1 MKRIAWFTFVI
12 LATLAGLFL
21 LWQMRVAVILFLL
34 ALTVSAALRP
44 LVDRL
49 MNRHLSKGLA
59 LLVTYALLVGGLIGL
74 LLLFGGPAIGDIQQ
88 FMTDATRRYQEIQT
102 TWPTGT
108 PFQQVIAQ
116 QLVPLA
122 DLSRAIA
129 GQQGMAFLQTLLG
142 FTLSSFDLL
151 GQVIIVLVLS
161 IYWSADQERFKRL
174 WLSLFPAET
183 RARMRESWQ
192 AIEDG
197 VGAYVRSE
205 FVQSWLALILLAV
218 GYSLLGLKYSIL
230 LAIVGAIGW
239 LIPWVGVLLA
249 VIPALVV
256 GLTMSPILALSATAY
271 ALAILS
277 FLEIVVEP
285 RFFNRRRFSSLLV
298 VIVVLVLADEYGL
311 LGVLLAPPLAAVL
324 QITVNQIVRS
334 NTPGVVA
341 ASPVNQLDVLLSR
354 LDAFQAMLAQR
365 GEAPSLE
372 MASLAD
378 RLKRLI
384 DRAHEEEAL
393 HAQIPTKW
401 TGLDQAEKT
410 AAAEVQATPAGR

>member
-1 MKRIAWFTFVI
+1 MKRIAWFTIVI
-12 LATLAGLFL
+12 LATLGGLFL

-34 ALTVSAALRP
+34 ALTISAAIRP

-49 MNRHLSKGLA
+49 MSRHLSKGLA
-59 LLVTYALLVGGLIGL
+59 LLVTYALLVGAFIGL
-74 LLLFGGPAIGDIQQ
+74 LLLIGGRVIGDIQE
-88 FMTDATRRYQEIQT
+88 FMTDASSRYQEIQT

-116 QLVPLA
+116 QLAPLS
-122 DLSRAIA
+122 DLSHVIA
-129 GQQGMAFLQTLLG
+129 GQQGTAFWQTVLG

-151 GQVIIVLVLS
+151 GQVIITLVLS

-174 WLSLFPAET
+174 WLSLFPAEI
-183 RARMRESWQ
+183 RARTRESWQ

-205 FVQSWLALILLAV
+205 FVQSWLALILLAL
-218 GYSLLGLKYSIL
+218 GYSLLGLKYPIL
-230 LAIVGAIGW
+230 LALIGAIGW

-256 GLTMSPILALSATAY
+256 GLTMSPALGFGAAAY

-311 LGVLLAPPLAAVL
+311 LGVLLAPPLAAVI
-324 QITVNQIVRS
+324 QITANQIIRS
-334 NTPGVVA
+334 STPSA
-341 ASPVNQLDVLLSR
+341 ATTPPVNQLEVLLSR
-354 LDAFQAMLAQR
+354 LDAFQATLAQHS
-365 GEAPSLE
+365 EAPSPE
-372 MASLAD
+372 MVNLTD

-384 DRAHEEEAL
+384 DRAREEEAL
-393 HAQIPTKW
+393 YDRSPSERS
-401 TGLDQAEKT
+401 GLEQLEKT
-410 AAAEVQATPAGR
+410 AAEVQATPAGR